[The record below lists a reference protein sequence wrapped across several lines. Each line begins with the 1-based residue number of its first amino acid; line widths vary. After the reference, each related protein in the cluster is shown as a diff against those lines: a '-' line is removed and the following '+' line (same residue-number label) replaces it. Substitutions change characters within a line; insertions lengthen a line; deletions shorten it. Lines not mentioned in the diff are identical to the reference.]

1 MPLEFAVAEHLRGL
15 LPVHPLPLGGLA
27 LLRVGVE
34 ASAIVVHL
42 GRLPE
47 GQKWF
52 GQGVEFLIAWLEY

>member
-1 MPLEFAVAEHLRGL
+1 MPLGFAVAEHLRGL

-47 GQKWF
+47 G
-52 GQGVEFLIAWLEY
+52 

>member
-15 LPVHPLPLGGLA
+15 LPVHPPVLGGLA

-34 ASAIVVHL
+34 DSAVVVHL

-47 GQKWF
+47 GRKWF
-52 GQGVEFLIAWLEY
+52 SRGVEFLIAWLEY

>member
-15 LPVHPLPLGGLA
+15 LPVHPPLLGGLA

-47 GQKWF
+47 GRKWF
-52 GQGVEFLIAWLEY
+52 GPGVEFLIAWLEY

>member
-1 MPLEFAVAEHLRGL
+1 MPLEFAVA
-15 LPVHPLPLGGLA
+15 
-27 LLRVGVE
+27 VE

-47 GQKWF
+47 GRKWF